1 MMILMKTAKWKLI
14 VFSMTFIILMVGAC
28 GTVTS
33 TPTTSPTLTVIRSTS
48 TALPVPPSPAT
59 PPATDTATPTSSL
72 PVSSAPDGLRMVYH
86 TSQGLYL
93 KDGSN
98 PPRQLT
104 QHVEDYDLR
113 ISDDGEKI
121 VFGRRTTPFT
131 LYSINADGGDE
142 LALVTR
148 DKLTALNLG
157 YDAFIAKPDDTAF
170 VPGTHLLLFETAN
183 FEFPNSDLLSVD
195 TDTGEIKSILP
206 SGQAADYYIS
216 PDGTKIA
223 VNVIGEPAHVDL
235 IGIDG
240 KILQSNIAT
249 YTPSEPL
256 YIPPEVN
263 WAQDSNSLTIV
274 LPYPTFYDTSGGA
287 PNYTIWRYTLDENK
301 SIQVPLDPMPKDLVE
316 VSPDG
321 NWVTYHDDGGALY
334 IGNLRDGSSQV
345 YTPKPLLPLYSW
357 SPDNIHFVYGRRKIY
372 LGALN
377 TSPVFFGDG
386 GFMDWVDAS
395 HFLYYDYVNK
405 NLVMGGIDGGKVVI
419 LTDAVESFKSNTIFT
434 FILLH

>member
-1 MMILMKTAKWKLI
+1 MLLLMTVSKRVSIVSSVILIAL
-14 VFSMTFIILMVGAC
+14 LVGAC

-33 TPTTSPTLTVIRSTS
+33 TPTTAPTLSAITPTF
-48 TALPVPPSPAT
+48 TLLPIPSAAAT
-59 PPATDTATPTSSL
+59 PLAINTATPVGSL
-72 PVSSAPDGLRMVYH
+72 PVSSSPDGLRMVYR

-104 QHVEDYDLR
+104 QHNEDYDLR

-157 YDAFIAKPDDTAF
+157 YDAFIAKPDDTTF

-195 TDTGEIKSILP
+195 TDTGEIKSLLP
-206 SGQAADYYIS
+206 IGQVADYRVS

-223 VNVIGEPAHVDL
+223 VNVIGEPAHIDL

-240 KILQSNIAT
+240 EILQSKIAT
-249 YTPSEPL
+249 YTPSEPI
-256 YIPPEVN
+256 YIAPN
-263 WAQDSNSLTIV
+263 IHWKQDSNSLTIV

-287 PNYTIWRYTLDENK
+287 PNYTVWRYALGEDK
-301 SIQVPLDPMPKDLVE
+301 SMQVPLDPMPKDLVE
-316 VSPDG
+316 VSHDG

-395 HFLYYDYVNK
+395 HFLYYNYANK
-405 NLVMGGIDGGKVVI
+405 TLVMGGIDGGQSVI
-419 LTDAVESFKSNTIFT
+419 LTDVDGPLSNTIFT
-434 FILLH
+434 FISLH